1 MSYETD
7 LSFRDRVVKEEYK
20 DGKYRVTVFDIPVIT
35 NTNNAAC
42 RMVSRVADDMKRAG
56 QYFDPSAREY
66 LNHMEVF
73 VVDTPMVNAFYSIG
87 GVIIVFSGV
96 IDYYKQLEASGK
108 ITSAENVI
116 TRVKCNE

>member
-1 MSYETD
+1 M
-7 LSFRDRVVKEEYK
+7 KEEYK
-20 DGKYRVTVFDIPVIT
+20 DGQYAATVLDKPVIT
-35 NTNNAAC
+35 NTRNPGY

-73 VVDTPMVNAFYSIG
+73 VVDTPMVNAFSSIG
-87 GVIIVFSGV
+87 GVIVVFSGL
-96 IDYYKQLEASGK
+96 IDYYKQLEAAGK

>member
-20 DGKYRVTVFDIPVIT
+20 DGKY
-35 NTNNAAC
+35 
-42 RMVSRVADDMKRAG
+42 MKRAG

-73 VVDTPMVNAFYSIG
+73 VVDSPMVNAFSSIG
-87 GVIIVFSGV
+87 GVIVVFSGL

-116 TRVKCNE
+116 TRVKCND

>member
-1 MSYETD
+1 MK
-7 LSFRDRVVKEEYK
+7 VEYK
-20 DGKYRVTVFDIPVIT
+20 DGEYAMSILGLPVVT
-35 NTNNAAC
+35 NARNAGC

-56 QYFDPSAREY
+56 QYFDPSAKEY

-73 VVDTPMVNAFYSIG
+73 VVDTPMVNAFSSIG
-87 GVIIVFSGV
+87 GVIVVFSGL
-96 IDYYKQLEASGK
+96 IDYYKQLEVAGK